1 MTSSKEIPHLPI
13 KLHGQ
18 SNFTTWRTLITSYL
32 RHYGAQD
39 VVFGTIPRP
48 PPTPPNGGSTA
59 ARGQFTQRAINREVW
74 DRLDTFSIVLIHTNV
89 EPHIVPIT
97 TRYTHAHEMW
107 AALCRTFEG
116 RDFVTLHAL
125 LKTVL
130 TLTYNDTEP
139 LVDHLGEFERLW
151 SMLIE
156 RTLGADST
164 SSWAGSVLAWALNKL
179 ANNDEAKKTFLLM
192 TLPPSY
198 GEFVNDML
206 ANEKMGFKDV
216 YQCLAEASV

>member
-1 MTSSKEIPHLPI
+1 M
-13 KLHGQ
+13 
-18 SNFTTWRTLITSYL
+18 
-32 RHYGAQD
+32 
-39 VVFGTIPRP
+39 
-48 PPTPPNGGSTA
+48 
-59 ARGQFTQRAINREVW
+59 
-74 DRLDTFSIVLIHTNV
+74 
-89 EPHIVPIT
+89 
-97 TRYTHAHEMW
+97 
-107 AALCRTFEG
+107 
-116 RDFVTLHAL
+116 
-125 LKTVL
+125 L